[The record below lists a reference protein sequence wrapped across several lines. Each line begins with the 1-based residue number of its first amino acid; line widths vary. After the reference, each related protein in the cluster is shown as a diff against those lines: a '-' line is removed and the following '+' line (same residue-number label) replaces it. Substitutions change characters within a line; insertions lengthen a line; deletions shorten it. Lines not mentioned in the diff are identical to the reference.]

1 MWGTL
6 KLDWRRGGEEA
17 LASSNILRD
26 GLEAGSS
33 EARGRGDD
41 GERSQEAGGGEE
53 IMESSTSKKG
63 DLEDVGKRKGTFDFS
78 KFYVL
83 QKLEDKVTPQGSTG
97 VKRPIDEVDSDESED
112 SRLNTTGEDSRLES
126 SSDDSR
132 FDNWMEDSRLEVLS
146 DDLKLSETES
156 EESNSD
162 NHDDGGEKG
171 KISDNLITMVAHKVS
186 N

>member
-6 KLDWRRGGEEA
+6 KLDWRRVEEA
-17 LASSNILRD
+17 SASSNLLRN

-33 EARGRGDD
+33 VARGRGDD
-41 GERSQEAGGGEE
+41 SDWRQEAGVGEDV
-53 IMESSTSKKG
+53 MESSSSQKG
-63 DLEDVGKRKGTFDFS
+63 DLEDVGQRKGTFDFS

-83 QKLEDKVTPQGSTG
+83 RKLEDKVTPQVSTG

-132 FDNWMEDSRLEVLS
+132 FDTWMEDSRLEVLS

-156 EESNSD
+156 EESNG
-162 NHDDGGEKG
+162 DDGREKG
-171 KISDNLITMVAHKVS
+171 KILDNLITMVAHKVS